1 MLDPEMSLA
10 MIEFNPDIIDDEGE
24 TQRGHRSGLRSLRLF
39 TLETSDSHALIGLI
53 AKGCLKMRQIMA
65 P

>member
-10 MIEFNPDIIDDEGE
+10 MIEFNPDIDDEGE

-39 TLETSDSHALIGLI
+39 ILETSDSHAVIGLI
-53 AKGCLKMRQIMA
+53 AKGCLKMR
-65 P
+65 